1 MGKGIINGAIGAIF
15 ILMLIVVVII
25 FWAPIDVAPIYLL
38 NPEKA
43 LCVQDSIA
51 IDSIKCLHMEVLKD
65 LENKGVLLTPNEYT
79 SHISDYYNTLV
90 TTVLGLFVLFS
101 IGSFYSLKS
110 AYRKEF
116 DEMNTTIENHKK
128 SVSDELKKNIIDS
141 LQELMRD
148 SISFKETCIEALYG
162 RLEDTVISHEE
173 KEKIEEQITILK
185 EDIRLLYDSYDELLE
200 NKTSNEELE

>member
-1 MGKGIINGAIGAIF
+1 MSKGFINGAIGAIF
-15 ILMLIVVVII
+15 ILMLIVVIII

-101 IGSFYSLKS
+101 IGSFY
-110 AYRKEF
+110 A
-116 DEMNTTIENHKK
+116 EN
-128 SVSDELKKNIIDS
+128 
-141 LQELMRD
+141 
-148 SISFKETCIEALYG
+148 G
-162 RLEDTVISHEE
+162 
-173 KEKIEEQITILK
+173 
-185 EDIRLLYDSYDELLE
+185 
-200 NKTSNEELE
+200 